1 MIASTPVQCGVMS
14 GLAIE
19 KLKTLSEA
27 LAKLTKDD
35 INISRSLKDSANRL
49 SKLELNLV
57 LLGQFKRGK
66 STLANCLLGK
76 SILPSSTV
84 PLTTVVTEIR
94 FGEDDAL
101 SVVFKNGKNIS
112 QPLNKISE
120 YVTEKKNPKNQKGV
134 DRVVVFCRSDFLK
147 NGIVLIDTPG
157 TSSTFLHNTK
167 VANDY
172 LPNCD
177 AAILLI
183 SADSP
188 LSSEETNFIISI
200 KKYASKIFFVVNKC
214 DYFSKHEIKDILKH
228 IETELSKID
237 VNADLIPLSARLG
250 LKGKVEKNKKILE
263 NSGIKKLENTLM
275 KFLSKK
281 KRETLLDSTNLKLN
295 SISNSLYNRLKS
307 EYASVD
313 MDAKS
318 FQKKIAEFHDQFER
332 VKQSVL
338 MYSGSIDSEFSDIMA
353 DIDNS
358 MEDAKGKLPKII
370 QGKIVKSLEM
380 RDGKVKFVDRVNSL
394 MKKHVEGELKIWWNE
409 LDRRIKERV
418 KEMEKRYVN
427 LVNDTN
433 LELESISKDIFNFG
447 IRPISCDCTINFRTI
462 FYFQVSGFRQES
474 MILPSLNTLLPSN
487 MVKKRIFRE
496 LESKIEE
503 EVDTNLGRIRYDY
516 LQRLEKGK
524 ENFKESLFKQLEKT
538 KKEIEIGLKK
548 GKAFSDKTL
557 EEKIKMKKLLDKQ
570 ISIVSEIIKETGGL

>member
-1 MIASTPVQCGVMS
+1 
-14 GLAIE
+14 
-19 KLKTLSEA
+19 
-27 LAKLTKDD
+27 
-35 INISRSLKDSANRL
+35 
-49 SKLELNLV
+49 
-57 LLGQFKRGK
+57 
-66 STLANCLLGK
+66 
-76 SILPSSTV
+76 
-84 PLTTVVTEIR
+84 
-94 FGEDDAL
+94 
-101 SVVFKNGKNIS
+101 
-112 QPLNKISE
+112 
-120 YVTEKKNPKNQKGV
+120 
-134 DRVVVFCRSDFLK
+134 
-147 NGIVLIDTPG
+147 
-157 TSSTFLHNTK
+157 
-167 VANDY
+167 
-172 LPNCD
+172 
-177 AAILLI
+177 
-183 SADSP
+183 
-188 LSSEETNFIISI
+188 
-200 KKYASKIFFVVNKC
+200 
-214 DYFSKHEIKDILKH
+214 
-228 IETELSKID
+228 
-237 VNADLIPLSARLG
+237 
-250 LKGKVEKNKKILE
+250 
-263 NSGIKKLENTLM
+263 
-275 KFLSKK
+275 
-281 KRETLLDSTNLKLN
+281 
-295 SISNSLYNRLKS
+295 
-307 EYASVD
+307 
-313 MDAKS
+313 
-318 FQKKIAEFHDQFER
+318 
-332 VKQSVL
+332 

-353 DIDNS
+353 DIDNN

-370 QGKIVKSLEM
+370 QGKIVKSLER

-433 LELESISKDIFNFG
+433 LELESISKDIFNFS

-570 ISIVSEIIKETGGL
+570 ISIVSEIIKETDGL